1 LQPNKHFESFVD
13 RCRRAA
19 EILCTGFA
27 ASGADLDIC
36 YRESLKVALKALAAL
51 MLWGRGRIIAKQSFN
66 LHDLISRAQ
75 STGISIFGLHPQL
88 LIGQSDLETGL
99 RALLEPTGV
108 SAVEP
113 ADLYFH
119 SLPLGWLGRAYEQ
132 MLALTPV
139 RANESVAE
147 PGSIYLT
154 AYGIGRRRRGAYF
167 TPDFLVDYTV
177 RATLQPLLYEGAKPL
192 RISVLDPSTG
202 GGDFLLGAIRFLAH
216 SAGMTVAEL
225 CREKVRR
232 GTICGVDN
240 DPLCV
245 HIARFLIAASAE
257 LGPEEARALD
267 KVLVY
272 ADSLSLNQED
282 WWSLFPHRL
291 PAGFHAVV
299 GNPPYVAAKSS
310 LSKAPAG
317 GKQGQHDLY
326 LRFLRSVTDN
336 DLVRRGGSFAMV
348 LPDPFL
354 IRGNGSEMR
363 RRLFGGWETLSMLH
377 IASAFEEVGVANVV
391 PVWRNRKAQQDLF
404 PVYRIERVA
413 ERRQLEKTGMPPK
426 ETELQV
432 SAEVLGSRPG
442 AEMLYLLADERYRR
456 VVEAVQERDGRL
468 KPGFALLA
476 EFTERIFRGEEI
488 GKKAISGRSGRFKML
503 MGGQSVQSYRV
514 AWEGYRTDALGKPEE
529 YYLGP
534 KILVQKSAPRLVA
547 ALDTEDHAFPQSVY
561 AIRLRPDTLDPY
573 FLLALLNSRF
583 LNDYLFATSTGYKLL
598 QPQIEIHD
606 LRELP
611 IPTAEDPTLADLSK
625 RISDMLSENL
635 VHPDTEA
642 LRSSIDK
649 LTERLYLG

>member
-1 LQPNKHFESFVD
+1 MQPNKHFESFVG
-13 RCRRAA
+13 RCRRAS

-51 MLWGRGRIIAKQSFN
+51 MLWGRGRIIAKQSSN
-66 LHDLISRAQ
+66 LHALISQAQ
-75 STGISIFGLHPQL
+75 NTGISIFGLHPEL
-88 LIGQSDLETGL
+88 LIGQADLEAGL
-99 RALLEPTGV
+99 RALLEPAEV
-108 SAVEP
+108 EAVESP
-113 ADLYFH
+113 DLYFH
-119 SLPLGWLGRAYEQ
+119 SLPLGWLGRAYER

-139 RANESVAE
+139 RAE
-147 PGSIYLT
+147 PGSIHLT
-154 AYGIGRRRRGAYF
+154 ADGTGRRRRGAYF
-167 TPDFLVDYTV
+167 TPDFLVDHTV
-177 RATLQPLLYEGAKPL
+177 HAALQPLLDEGPKPV

-202 GGDFLLGAIRFLAH
+202 GGDFLLGAIRFLAQ
-216 SAGMTVAEL
+216 SSRMTMADL

-232 GTICGVDN
+232 GTICGVDS

-245 HIARFLIAASAE
+245 HIARFVIAASAE
-257 LGPEEARALD
+257 LAPEEARALD
-267 KVLVY
+267 DALVS
-272 ADSLSLNQED
+272 ADTLSLKQED
-282 WWSLFPHRL
+282 WLRLFPYRL

-310 LSKAPAG
+310 LAKAPAG

-326 LRFLRSVTDN
+326 LRFLRAVTDN
-336 DLVRRGGSFAMV
+336 GLVRRGGSLAMV

-354 IRGNGSEMR
+354 IRENGSEMR
-363 RRLFGGWETLSMLH
+363 RRLFGGWETSSVLH
-377 IASAFEEVGVANVV
+377 IASAFAEVGVANVV
-391 PVWRNRKAQQDLF
+391 PVWRNKKAERDSF

-413 ERRQLEKTGMPPK
+413 ERRQLEKTGNPPK
-426 ETELQV
+426 HTEMQI

-442 AEMLYLLADERYRR
+442 AELLYLLADEHYRR
-456 VVEAVQERDGRL
+456 VVEAVQGPDGRL
-468 KPGFALLA
+468 KPGFAPLS
-476 EFTERIFRGEEI
+476 EFAERIFRGEEI
-488 GKKAISGRSGRFKML
+488 GKRVITSRSGRFKML
-503 MGGQSVQSYRV
+503 MGGQSVQPYRV
-514 AWEGYRTDALGKPEE
+514 AWEGHQTAALGKCEE
-529 YYLGP
+529 YYLGS

-547 ALDTEDHAFPQSVY
+547 AFDTKDHAFPQSVY

-611 IPTAEDPTLADLSK
+611 IPTAEDRTLAETAK
-625 RISDMLSENL
+625 RICEIFAEDL

-642 LRSSIDK
+642 LRSRIDE
-649 LTERLYLG
+649 LADHLYLG